1 MPKAPLEGA
10 AEWKAQAKHRQEHQ
24 ELAEYEA
31 RQEEKL
37 DKVEALNR
45 QSKVLREGAV
55 KEARDHKSQLL
66 VRTAL
71 AEGAADEDGVVVG
84 LDGQLT
90 HERARAPNARETLG
104 K

>member
-10 AEWKAQAKHRQEHQ
+10 AEWQAQAKHRQEHQ

-45 QSKVLREGAV
+45 QSKVLREGA
-55 KEARDHKSQLL
+55 
-66 VRTAL
+66 
-71 AEGAADEDGVVVG
+71 ADEDGVVVG